1 MRKPAI
7 AFLLTEFREQSEN
20 AALIYGMPGVRTQ
33 YIRGPVWG
41 RNAEQVRRQIVDGNN
56 PLTGQSMMQE
66 VISKLTAP
74 LTAAEKDMAERIRD
88 IGPPTFTDTEENLH
102 RLFLERR
109 FTDFLPIVL
118 PTAERVNAMLAQTS
132 HDPDSILGRMNPGS
146 AAGQTF
152 TYTVRTA
159 AINAVMAGARP
170 EYFPV
175 ILAIGSTGTTSV
187 NISDNGFGN
196 GAVIN
201 GAIRDEI
208 GLNYDIGAI
217 GPFSQANLTIG
228 RAWSLLSINGGDSG
242 KVGTTYMGTVGNP
255 ANLVNIILAENEEM
269 SPWEPL
275 SVRRGFRRGES
286 VITLLQGWG
295 VLSAK
300 NWAVVDWSSTPDYAG
315 TIRDIYRQ
323 QDPMMGTF
331 AVLSPPIAQFIY
343 DAGFT
348 TVDKLNDFV
357 RVPDPNAKPLIPS
370 ASKGAT
376 ATKPGTQAGG
386 NFNVIVTGSTN
397 NNYWMIGGMGV
408 GRSVPIDKWR

>member
-1 MRKPAI
+1 
-7 AFLLTEFREQSEN
+7 
-20 AALIYGMPGVRTQ
+20 
-33 YIRGPVWG
+33 
-41 RNAEQVRRQIVDGNN
+41 
-56 PLTGQSMMQE
+56 
-66 VISKLTAP
+66 
-74 LTAAEKDMAERIRD
+74 
-88 IGPPTFTDTEENLH
+88 
-102 RLFLERR
+102 
-109 FTDFLPIVL
+109 
-118 PTAERVNAMLAQTS
+118 MLAQTS
-132 HDPDSILGRMNPGS
+132 HDPDTVVGSMNPGS

-152 TYTVRTA
+152 TYTVRTVA
-159 AINAVMAGARP
+159 VNAVMAGARP
-170 EYFPV
+170 EFFPV
-175 ILAIGSTGTTSV
+175 ILAIASAGTTSV

-196 GAVIN
+196 GVVIN
-201 GAIRDEI
+201 GTIRDEI

-255 ANLVNIILAENEEM
+255 ANLVNIILAENEEH

-275 SVRRGFRRGES
+275 SVRRGFQRGEN
-286 VITLLQGWG
+286 VVTLLQGWG

-300 NWAVVDWSSTPDYAG
+300 NWAVVDWSATPDYAA

-376 ATKPGTQAGG
+376 ATKPGTLAGG
-386 NFNVIVTGSTN
+386 NFTVIVTGATN
-397 NNYWMIGGMGV
+397 NNYWMIGGMNP
-408 GRSVPIDKWR
+408 GRSIQIDAWR